1 MESSGR
7 RDVHVAGAAAGV
19 RRERASDSRK
29 GARRAV
35 RPGPLLLR
43 AESPAEHAA
52 AWICEPRREANCAW
66 RGHPGGNAEG
76 GDAQAAAWCAES
88 GTQPGGVGMK

>member
-52 AWICEPRREANCAW
+52 PWIFEPRREANCEG
-66 RGHPGGNAEG
+66 RGHARGNAKG
-76 GDAQAAAWCAES
+76 GDAQATAWCAES
-88 GTQPGGVGMK
+88 GAQPGGFGMK